1 MRAGSESRVWTVQI
15 DLEETEDQTEAK
27 AILQLGA
34 ERIGGWGRA
43 RRNPVDPSLPQV
55 GEELAVSRALSDL
68 AHQLV
73 ERAGDLLQAA
83 ASADKAD
90 GAHRSA

>member
-1 MRAGSESRVWTVQI
+1 MRAGSGSRVWTVQI

-27 AILQLGA
+27 AILHLGA

-43 RRNPVDPSLPQV
+43 RRNPIDPSMPRV

-73 ERAGDLLQAA
+73 ERAGDLLEGASKAA
-83 ASADKAD
+83 KVDQTS
-90 GAHRSA
+90 